1 MAPLEIVGRISFRL
15 VADQNQFLT
24 IAKLRAFRRLWTLV
38 LNAWGIPA
46 VPAFVH
52 AETAWGMQ
60 TKRDPWVNIL
70 RSTIATFAA
79 AVGGA
84 DAITTIP
91 HTAVVGEPD
100 KAARRLARN
109 LQSILLEECNLH
121 RVADPAAGAGGIE
134 ELTDA
139 LASAAWAEFQQID
152 REGGLIASING
163 DHITARIRTVAEARR
178 QAVAKRRIPITGTST
193 YPLLSERQPKVDPG
207 PPMAP
212 PGEGLTRDAEPW
224 EALRDRSDAA
234 LASGG
239 RRPAVF
245 LANLGPVAAFTGR
258 ATWAKNLF
266 EAGGLEAVGRDGFD
280 DLSELARVIRAGA
293 LRIVCL
299 CSDDR
304 TYETLGAKAVAA
316 VREAGADLVLLA
328 GRPKEIEAQL
338 VAAGVDRF
346 VHEGLDMLDLL
357 GALHDHLGTPA
368 ATTV

>member
-163 DHITARIRTVAEARR
+163 EPAPIRSCPNASPRW
-178 QAVAKRRIPITGTST
+178 IP
-193 YPLLSERQPKVDPG
+193 
-207 PPMAP
+207 
-212 PGEGLTRDAEPW
+212 
-224 EALRDRSDAA
+224 ALRWRH
-234 LASGG
+234 
-239 RRPAVF
+239 PAR
-245 LANLGPVAAFTGR
+245 G
-258 ATWAKNLF
+258 
-266 EAGGLEAVGRDGFD
+266 
-280 DLSELARVIRAGA
+280 
-293 LRIVCL
+293 
-299 CSDDR
+299 
-304 TYETLGAKAVAA
+304 
-316 VREAGADLVLLA
+316 
-328 GRPKEIEAQL
+328 
-338 VAAGVDRF
+338 
-346 VHEGLDMLDLL
+346 
-357 GALHDHLGTPA
+357 
-368 ATTV
+368 